1 MAENLHANSTN
12 VNTLSRRQQMP
23 FAILFVVLVL
33 LTFSQ
38 RRLAELDFDSTGI
51 VRIENDEK
59 PEGDEIFN
67 RLVFID
73 DTTAPRAPQAGEA
86 CHAGLVP
93 LEACSLA
100 LVTLRLSEPRAPP
113 SSLPPA
119 A

>member
-1 MAENLHANSTN
+1 MNASI
-12 VNTLSRRQQMP
+12 RRRWQAP
-23 FAILFVVLVL
+23 LTVLFCGLVL

-73 DTTAPRAPQAGEA
+73 DTAAPRAPQAGEA
-86 CHAGLVP
+86 CHAGLIS

-113 SSLPPA
+113 YSIPSCA
-119 A
+119 

>member
-1 MAENLHANSTN
+1 MNASI
-12 VNTLSRRQQMP
+12 RRRWQAP
-23 FAILFVVLVL
+23 LTVLFCGLVL

-73 DTTAPRAPQAGEA
+73 DTAAPRAPQAGEA
-86 CHAGLVP
+86 CHAGLIS

-113 SSLPPA
+113 YSIASCA
-119 A
+119 